1 MSFTINRNLTT
12 FPEVLLGPV
21 KMAALDLLRDVKAL
35 CLQTQEP
42 GGCLV
47 LQIDPELPAEQ
58 FRISLADS
66 PAAEDEPDQTG
77 GSKLLLEGGDEM
89 GLVYGIYEIS
99 RRFLGS
105 QAEAEDNV
113 QDTLLR
119 LWTIRAQL
127 DEVRSVQA
135 LTYAICRNLCIS
147 KLRKRRIVA
156 MELNNEIRLASEHD
170 SQWMLEEKE
179 NAQWLEDSIAGL
191 PAAQMQI
198 LRMSQQDGL
207 ENSEIAEVLGISET
221 TVRTALCKAR
231 KNLLER
237 LIKRNQ

>member
-1 MSFTINRNLTT
+1 MEKEEFCTLARQ
-12 FPEVLLGPV
+12 
-21 KMAALDLLRDVKAL
+21 LRAD
-35 CLQTQEP
+35 
-42 GGCLV
+42 
-47 LQIDPELPAEQ
+47 I
-58 FRISLADS
+58 LA
-66 PAAEDEPDQTG
+66 
-77 GSKLLLEGGDEM
+77 
-89 GLVYGIYEIS
+89 VS

-191 PAAQMQI
+191 PASQMQI

>member
-1 MSFTINRNLTT
+1 MEKEEFCTLARQ
-12 FPEVLLGPV
+12 
-21 KMAALDLLRDVKAL
+21 LRAD
-35 CLQTQEP
+35 
-42 GGCLV
+42 
-47 LQIDPELPAEQ
+47 I
-58 FRISLADS
+58 LA
-66 PAAEDEPDQTG
+66 
-77 GSKLLLEGGDEM
+77 
-89 GLVYGIYEIS
+89 VS

-237 LIKRNQ
+237 LLKRNQ

>member
-1 MSFTINRNLTT
+1 MEKEAFCTLARQ
-12 FPEVLLGPV
+12 
-21 KMAALDLLRDVKAL
+21 LRPDIL
-35 CLQTQEP
+35 
-42 GGCLV
+42 
-47 LQIDPELPAEQ
+47 
-58 FRISLADS
+58 SL
-66 PAAEDEPDQTG
+66 
-77 GSKLLLEGGDEM
+77 
-89 GLVYGIYEIS
+89 S
-99 RRFLGS
+99 RRFLKEE
-105 QAEAEDNV
+105 AEAEDNV

-119 LWTIRAQL
+119 LWTIRTKL

-135 LTYAICRNLCIS
+135 LTFAICRNLCIS

-156 MELNNEIRLASEHD
+156 MELSNEIRLASEHD
-170 SQWMLEEKE
+170 SGWMLEERE
-179 NAQWLEDSIAGL
+179 NAQWLEENIAGL
-191 PAAQMQI
+191 PASQMQI